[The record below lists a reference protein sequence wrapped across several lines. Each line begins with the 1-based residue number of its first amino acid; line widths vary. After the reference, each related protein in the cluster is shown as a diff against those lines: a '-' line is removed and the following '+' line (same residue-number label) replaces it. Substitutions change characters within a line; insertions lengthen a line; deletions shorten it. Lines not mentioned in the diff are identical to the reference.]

1 MSRISASRE
10 PSLPL
15 HRGTLPAT
23 DATGSNRSAA
33 GRKTAADPAATVQ
46 VSGKISEKA
55 QAAADKL
62 KADQEAAAVAA
73 RTFDEHLKARS
84 DAFAAKLG
92 TAFEREGI
100 PLDEP
105 IALRVESGTLVTD
118 SPYRKKVE
126 KVLKEDP
133 ELAKEFEAIASLKS
147 MRAAQKSLELYNEE
161 KKGARSR
168 DEQDQAYGR
177 YTTRMLDIQRLSG
190 TMVLEDGAFTSA
202 AEDYMAVMS
211 GERISTSADPRKE
224 VLKRYDSI
232 LQAAR

>member
-1 MSRISASRE
+1 MSRITTNRE

-15 HRGTLPAT
+15 FQRGALPAKNAGIS
-23 DATGSNRSAA
+23 DRSSQGGKA
-33 GRKTAADPAATVQ
+33 AADPAATVHL
-46 VSGKISEKA
+46 SDKA
-55 QAAADKL
+55 KAAADKL
-62 KADQEAAAVAA
+62 KADQEAAAIEA
-73 RTFDEHLKARS
+73 RSFDEHLKVRS

-92 TAFEREGI
+92 AAFKREGI
-100 PLDEP
+100 PLDDP

-147 MRAAQKSLELYNEE
+147 MRAAQKSLEFYNDE
-161 KKGARSR
+161 KKSARSQ
-168 DEQDQAYGR
+168 DEQDRAYGR

-211 GERISTSADPRKE
+211 GERIATSADPRKE

-232 LQAAR
+232 LTAGR

>member
-1 MSRISASRE
+1 MSRITANRE

-15 HRGTLPAT
+15 FQRETLPAK
-23 DATGSNRSAA
+23 NAA
-33 GRKTAADPAATVQ
+33 LSDRPSQGGKPAADPAATVHL
-46 VSGKISEKA
+46 SDKA
-55 QAAADKL
+55 KAAADKL
-62 KADQEAAAVAA
+62 KADQEAAAIAA
-73 RTFDEHLKARS
+73 RSFDEHLKARS

-92 TAFEREGI
+92 AAFKREGI
-100 PLDEP
+100 PLDAP
-105 IALRVESGTLVTD
+105 VALRVESGTLVTD

-147 MRAAQKSLELYNEE
+147 MRAAQKSLELYNDE
-161 KKGARSR
+161 KKSARSQ
-168 DEQDQAYGR
+168 DEQDRAYGR

-211 GERISTSADPRKE
+211 GERIATSTDPRKE

-232 LQAAR
+232 LAAGR